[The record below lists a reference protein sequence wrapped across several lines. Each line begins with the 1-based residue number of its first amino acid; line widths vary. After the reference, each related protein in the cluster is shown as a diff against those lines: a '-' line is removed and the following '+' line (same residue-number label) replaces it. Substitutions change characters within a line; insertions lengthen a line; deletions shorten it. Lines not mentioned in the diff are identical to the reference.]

1 MSGEGRVLKRANPKT
16 IQDKFLVG
24 YQGWFTCQGDGEPWD
39 PNHHGWLHWFDKPI
53 PDGGHPNTDLWPDVS
68 DYSPSELYPAPG
80 LKNADGEQMFLFSS
94 RHSKTVRRHFH
105 WMALHGVDG
114 AFLQRFAGQCD
125 LDAGSVMRNLRDE
138 VGDRVREAAEAEGRV
153 FAIMYDVS
161 GVHPDKIQRVLEQDW
176 IHLMHDKSILDS
188 PNYLREKG
196 SPVIALWGF
205 GFNDRNH
212 SPEVVRSITNFF
224 RSSTP
229 GGAYLM
235 AGVPGHWRTLTSDSD
250 RNPEFLRVWTEEFD
264 ALSPWTIGRYGNEE
278 DAERW
283 GNEKVKQDF
292 DFLKQRGDE
301 GKKRV
306 DYIPVVL
313 PGGSGYNLS
322 GGQWGLNDIKRNGGH
337 FLWKQIYAARRA
349 GVRIIYGAMW
359 DEYDEGTA
367 FMPVVSSSKQLPVHP
382 QFNFLALDADGYSLP
397 SDWYMRI
404 AGFAAESLRGDR
416 MIHDTFPL
424 KELQDYWATRPRY
437 EDKTAHEEEAEQRK
451 EVQRAYHDWA
461 AKAADAAADEAPPPY
476 RLEDEVHRQSPQTS
490 GALNVRPVPPEATKP
505 TLGRQSSV
513 SASFVSPPPVP
524 ARSPSLTTSS
534 SSASSRPPAINMSS
548 YPAPISTRP
557 MYPPDK
563 VNVDMRPHQLYQ
575 RSSPSH
581 SIVRPS
587 SRISF
592 PLPSPASPNVAHLA
606 DYLARQNLSHHPSE
620 VIPGPQQSYASG
632 ISSSVMQMP
641 SAEASLRCSS
651 TSPAIP
657 PVSPRPPAPPA
668 PVASWSQYPG
678 QQHLHYAPYNHPPVP
693 PLDSHPLPSPQ
704 GKPSV
709 IGGPRYDRHDTSTH
723 SHVASYP
730 RVEQFYPNTPPNSGV
745 PHETYMTTSMPPD
758 PYPSYPAPNSLTQD
772 QFQQHF
778 SPAQPPGGSHSPRP
792 FPPPEWG
799 NPNSPPPLVHHNR
812 PPTHPQ
818 TQSYYAPNQPAPNWT
833 GNGGGGGFNLAGR
846 ALNTLEGIAGRD
858 ARRQVENLAQSGRV
872 EAAEQVQM
880 MLSS

>member
-1 MSGEGRVLKRANPKT
+1 MSGKELEGRILKRANPKT

-24 YQGWFTCQGDGEPWD
+24 YQGWFTCNGDGEPLD

-80 LKNADGEQMFLFSS
+80 LKNADGNQLFLFSS

-125 LDAGSVMRNLRDE
+125 IEAGSAMRKIRDE

-176 IHLMHDKSILDS
+176 THLVRDKCILDS

-205 GFNDRNH
+205 GFNGRNH

-235 AGVPGHWRTLTSDSD
+235 AGVPGHWRTSVSDSD
-250 RNPEFLRVWTEEFD
+250 PDPEFLRVWTEEFD
-264 ALSPWTIGRYGNEE
+264 ALSPWTVGRYGNEE

-283 GNEKVKQDF
+283 GSEKVKQDF

-301 GKKRV
+301 GKKSV

-322 GGQWGLNDIKRNGGH
+322 GGKWGLNDIKRNGGH

-349 GVRIIYGAMW
+349 GVRTIYGAMW

-404 AGFAAESLRGDR
+404 TGIAAESLRGDR
-416 MIHDTFPL
+416 MIHETFPI

-437 EDKTAHEEEAEQRK
+437 EDKTAHEEEAEQWK
-451 EVQRAYHDWA
+451 EAQRAYHDWA
-461 AKAADAAADEAPPPY
+461 AKEGGAAVHEAPPPY
-476 RLEDEVHRQSPQTS
+476 RLEDEQYTQSPQTS
-490 GALNVRPVPPEATKP
+490 GAFSVRPVPPEATKP
-505 TLGRQSSV
+505 TIGSSSSA

-524 ARSPSLTTSS
+524 ARSPSLTTSLT
-534 SSASSRPPAINMSS
+534 SANSRPPAIDMSS
-548 YPAPISTRP
+548 HPPPAPMSTRP
-557 MYPPDK
+557 VYLPDK
-563 VNVDMRPHQLYQ
+563 K
-575 RSSPSH
+575 
-581 SIVRPS
+581 
-587 SRISF
+587 
-592 PLPSPASPNVAHLA
+592 
-606 DYLARQNLSHHPSE
+606 LSHHPSE
-620 VIPGPQQSYASG
+620 VVPGPQQSHASG
-632 ISSSVMQMP
+632 TSSPVMQMP
-641 SAEASLRCSS
+641 SVEASLRRAS

-657 PVSPRPPAPPA
+657 SVSPRPPASSA
-668 PVASWSQYPG
+668 PVASWSQYPS
-678 QQHLHYAPYNHPPVP
+678 QQQLHYTPYNHPHAP
-693 PLDSHPLPSPQ
+693 PLGFHPSPSPQ
-704 GKPSV
+704 GEPSA
-709 IGGPRYDRHDTSTH
+709 IGGPGYDRHDANMH
-723 SHVASYP
+723 SHATSFP
-730 RVEQFYPNTPPNSGV
+730 RVEQFYPNTMPNPGV
-745 PHETYMTTSMPPD
+745 PQEPHMVMDGPPHLYPTYS
-758 PYPSYPAPNSLTQD
+758 APNPLAQEYS
-772 QFQQHF
+772 QHQF
-778 SPAQPPGGSHSPRP
+778 SPAQPPGGSHAPRP
-792 FPPPEWG
+792 FPPPEWES
-799 NPNSPPPLVHHNR
+799 PNSPPPLAYHNR
-812 PPTHPQ
+812 PPIHPQ
-818 TQSYYAPNQPAPNWT
+818 SQTYYAPNQSAPGT
-833 GNGGGGGFNLAGR
+833 SNGGRSGSNLAGR
-846 ALNTLEGIAGRD
+846 ALDTLEGIAGRD
-858 ARRQVENLAQSGRV
+858 ARRQVENLHRAGR
-872 EAAEQVQM
+872 
-880 MLSS
+880 SY